1 MIDTDESFTLVDSR
15 PAHKFEAWRLPDAVS
30 FPFGARES
38 LDEAQLATFRDIA
51 APDEPVVT
59 VCGKGVRCVHLA
71 VELAGAGYEHLK
83 TVSDGMW
90 GYLDLYETAT
100 ATLDED
106 YRVVQFQRRGK
117 GCLSYLVGSQR
128 TGEAVVIDPTRHTD
142 QYLATAAEH
151 GLEVTATIDTHV
163 HDDHLSGGRA
173 FADRL
178 DVPYYL
184 GVTPE
189 REAAIAHERL
199 EDGMVLPLG
208 DESLTATALPGHTSG
223 HVGLRLGDLAL
234 FTGDAV
240 SLDSIGRIG
249 ALTDG
254 DPEAAV
260 TAAHRTLNTVIGE
273 LPGELS
279 VFPAHVHRAGGRW
292 RTGHPGTLASASL
305 GSLRDQLDPY
315 GLDAEAFEAW
325 VRPVTTE
332 SPAGH
337 ETIVEANRDGRA
349 VSPAT
354 ATRIESGPNGNI
366 L

>member
-1 MIDTDESFTLVDSR
+1 MIDNDESFTLVDSR

-173 FADRL
+173 LADRL

-223 HVGLRLGDLAL
+223 HVGLRLAGFDRS
-234 FTGDAV
+234 DW
-240 SLDSIGRIG
+240 G
-249 ALTDG
+249 AY
-254 DPEAAV
+254 
-260 TAAHRTLNTVIGE
+260 
-273 LPGELS
+273 
-279 VFPAHVHRAGGRW
+279 RW
-292 RTGHPGTLASASL
+292 RSRGGGYRCPSDT
-305 GSLRDQLDPY
+305 
-315 GLDAEAFEAW
+315 
-325 VRPVTTE
+325 
-332 SPAGH
+332 
-337 ETIVEANRDGRA
+337 
-349 VSPAT
+349 
-354 ATRIESGPNGNI
+354 
-366 L
+366 